1 MGEGILVTYSGEEI
15 SLLNIEEVKIN
26 IEDIAHALSYICRF
40 AGQCKQFYSVGSH
53 SINCLRVAEHFG
65 YSDEL
70 KLYTLLHDATEA
82 YICDMPSPLKKI
94 LPEYKKYENDLESII
109 HKRFGLNQLTEFDKA
124 KIKEI
129 DKIVFSQEW
138 KELMNYNYEDQYTNI
153 LIPNLDFSYQNM
165 ETVEKQFLIEAKK
178 LIK

>member
-15 SLLNIEEVKIN
+15 SLLDIEESKIH
-26 IEDIAHALSYICRF
+26 IEDIAHSLSYICRF
-40 AGQCKQFYSVGSH
+40 AGQCKYFYSVGSH

-65 YSDEL
+65 YNNEL

-82 YICDMPSPLKKI
+82 YICDMPSPLKKL
-94 LPEYKKYENDLESII
+94 LPEYKKYENILESII
-109 HKRFGLNQLTEFDKA
+109 HKKFVLNEITENDKV
-124 KIKEI
+124 KVKEI
-129 DKIVFSQEW
+129 DKIVFSKEW
-138 KELMNYNYEDQYTNI
+138 KELMDCNYEDYYTKL
-153 LIPNLDFSYQNM
+153 LIPDLNFSYQNM